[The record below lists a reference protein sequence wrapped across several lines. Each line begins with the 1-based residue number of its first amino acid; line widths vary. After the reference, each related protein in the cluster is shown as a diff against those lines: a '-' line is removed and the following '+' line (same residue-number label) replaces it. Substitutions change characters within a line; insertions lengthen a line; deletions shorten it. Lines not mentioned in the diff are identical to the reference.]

1 MNGSQSLVLTP
12 TAKFS
17 LHLYRSRV
25 RAAFVVLE
33 LLSWKVVF
41 ILSNVEAL
49 YTVSKLVM
57 VEPES
62 RQPPLHAL
70 NSEALRSPDHS
81 LPILSLIIRHYNS

>member
-1 MNGSQSLVLTP
+1 MNGSQGLVLTP

-17 LHLYRSRV
+17 LHLY

-41 ILSNVEAL
+41 ISNVEAL

-57 VEPES
+57 VQSES

-70 NSEALRSPDHS
+70 NSEALRSPDHT